1 MIRMTGYTVAF
12 LPAAANAASRRRGG
26 LVRNSTEPGG
36 PWVSL
41 EAPRRQRSPG
51 SERLI
56 RRTRLLAMR
65 TFCHI
70 GGGGRSNLCRV
81 RRKHQPQ
88 GRLEVSGGRQL
99 TQ

>member
-1 MIRMTGYTVAF
+1 MIRMTGHTVAF
-12 LPAAANAASRRRGG
+12 LPAGANAASRRRGG

-56 RRTRLLAMR
+56 RRARRLAMR
-65 TFCHI
+65 TFSQI
-70 GGGGRSNLCRV
+70 GGGDGVTCAVFDGSTSPKEGLKFQVDGN
-81 RRKHQPQ
+81 
-88 GRLEVSGGRQL
+88 
-99 TQ
+99 